1 MVGHCPWVAH
11 SLTRLSNLTLEWVKQ
26 QTFISHGSGGWKSKI
41 RVQIG
46 FLVRTLCLAYRW
58 QTSFWPESLQGGAG
72 GDASPAISSS
82 YEDTSPIMGASPPW
96 LRLVLIISQR
106 PHLCILSYW
115 GLGLQH
121 MNLGG
126 HIPPITLCVAESIVY
141 LTATAVPPLLLEC
154 RVPIFPGPFVAMVIT
169 GHSSGQWEGF
179 WEWPPFQIKG
189 PQGAPSQS
197 AFPPGDARAAEQNRA
212 VRRSQCP
219 QDTTELWGSPAQPT
233 TAFLWEVKTS
243 PVALLLL
250 GRFCVWSRA
259 SSAENLPPLGA
270 GRRYSLRNTLSLTLA
285 WASHP
290 QGVHMT
296 VLLWTC
302 LLQALSSGHQ
312 GPHLTPP
319 RSLGA
324 DPRLL
329 QRNGH
334 SWSGLGLVT
343 LCWFWC
349 PHHKAGYLLFT
360 VSPPGNQQR
369 SKWEKRL

>member
-1 MVGHCPWVAH
+1 MRG
-11 SLTRLSNLTLEWVKQ
+11 LLGT
-26 QTFISHGSGGWKSKI
+26 
-41 RVQIG
+41 
-46 FLVRTLCLAYRW
+46 
-58 QTSFWPESLQGGAG
+58 
-72 GDASPAISSS
+72 
-82 YEDTSPIMGASPPW
+82 ASPPD
-96 LRLVLIISQR
+96 
-106 PHLCILSYW
+106 
-115 GLGLQH
+115 
-121 MNLGG
+121 
-126 HIPPITLCVAESIVY
+126 
-141 LTATAVPPLLLEC
+141 
-154 RVPIFPGPFVAMVIT
+154 
-169 GHSSGQWEGF
+169 
-179 WEWPPFQIKG
+179 KG
-189 PQGAPSQS
+189 T
-197 AFPPGDARAAEQNRA
+197 PGDAFPVCLSSWRCQGCWAEQSGEKIPVPPGHHWALR
-212 VRRSQCP
+212 
-219 QDTTELWGSPAQPT
+219 QPC
-233 TAFLWEVKTS
+233 TAPHPFLWELKTS

-259 SSAENLPPLGA
+259 SSAGSLPSFGA

-302 LLQALSSGHQ
+302 LLRALSSGHQ

-319 RSLGA
+319 GSLGA

-334 SWSGLGLVT
+334 SWAGLGLIT